1 MSELSVRFA
10 GIPFKNPV
18 TVASGTFAFGREYVD
33 FFDLSRLGG
42 IAVKGLTYT
51 ERQGNRP
58 PRIAETPMGMLNS
71 IGLQNPGYR
80 AFIETELPWLRRFDT
95 VLIANITGATPRE
108 YAEMAEALG
117 GAGLDLIEINVS
129 CPNVKEGGALFGA
142 SAGGITEVV
151 TACRRATD
159 AKLMVKLSPNVTDI
173 AEMAKAAEAA
183 GADALS
189 LINTLLGMRIDIA
202 TRRPILG
209 NNLGGLSGPAVRPVA
224 VRMVYQVAQAVRL
237 PILGMGGIA
246 TADDALEFLLAG
258 ATAVAV
264 GTATIVDPL
273 APIRVLEGLE
283 RHLHST
289 GESVGDIIGAVQM
302 N

>member
-142 SAGGITEVV
+142 SAGGITEGLSVGQPVLISDQLNLTGRSPLDGAHFVNMVDAYSPRLRERARSVDPSLVEGVYAGLPGPQYETPAEIRMLGRLGADLVGMSTVHETIAARAENLEVLGLSLV
-151 TACRRATD
+151 TN
-159 AKLMVKLSPNVTDI
+159 L
-173 AEMAKAAEAA
+173 AA
-183 GADALS
+183 GITGEPLNHSEVLEVGAAS
-189 LINTLLGMRIDIA
+189 A
-202 TRRPILG
+202 
-209 NNLGGLSGPAVRPVA
+209 S
-224 VRMVYQVAQAVRL
+224 RM
-237 PILGMGGIA
+237 G
-246 TADDALEFLLAG
+246 ELLAE
-258 ATAVAV
+258 
-264 GTATIVDPL
+264 L
-273 APIRVLEGLE
+273 
-283 RHLHST
+283 
-289 GESVGDIIGAVQM
+289 IGALDAG
-302 N
+302 